1 MTRKYIFFLCLLA
14 TGKFL
19 FAQQK
24 FELNGKVKGF
34 NTGFIY
40 LDYDKT
46 GGKVRH
52 DSSAIKP
59 GGSFSF
65 TGNITEPAFSY
76 LYYSKTG
83 NADNR
88 NAVNFFLEPNSMTVQ
103 LVKDKFSEAIITG
116 SKTQQ
121 SYQQLEKKKKPIYAR
136 LNVIS
141 AAYRKEKDEYKASLI
156 RDKMV
161 PYIRQLD
168 TIDYKFFAANPT
180 SYVTGYMLRFHVA
193 DFPWEGLDAYYTK
206 LGKDL
211 QRSIYGQYIKEEI
224 EKLKAGSPGS
234 VANDFS
240 KTDINGT
247 MISLSEFKGKSYVL
261 VDFWAS
267 WCVPCRKGNP
277 HMRQIYARYKDRGL
291 EIIGVSDDDGQ
302 EEKWKKAVEQDSL
315 PWRNVL
321 RGRDWE
327 KKQEEGKNENDLHE
341 KFGIRDLPTRILI
354 DKNGVILGRYNE
366 NDEEL
371 DKKLKEIF
379 GD

>member
-1 MTRKYIFFLCLLA
+1 MMRKYIFLFCLLA

-24 FELNGKVKGF
+24 FILKGKVKGF
-34 NTGFIY
+34 TSGFIY
-40 LDYDKT
+40 LNYDKAD
-46 GGKVRH
+46 GKVGH
-52 DSSAIKP
+52 DSCIIKP
-59 GGSFSF
+59 DGVFLF
-65 TGNITEPAFSY
+65 TGNIAEPAFSY

-83 NADNR
+83 NADNQ
-88 NAVNFFLEPNSMTVQ
+88 NAANFFLEPILMTVQ
-103 LVKDKFSEAIITG
+103 LEKDKFSEAILTG

-121 SYQQLEKKKKPIYAR
+121 LYHQLEIKKKPVYAK
-136 LNVIS
+136 LHVIS
-141 AAYRKEKDEYKASLI
+141 AEYRKEKDEYQASLI
-156 RDKMV
+156 REKMI

-168 TIDYKFFAANPT
+168 TLDYKFFAAHPA

-193 DFPWEGLDAYYTK
+193 DFPWEGLDAYYSK
-206 LGKDL
+206 LGDDV
-211 QRSIYGQYIKEEI
+211 QRSIYGRYIKQEI

-247 MISLSEFKGKSYVL
+247 MVSLSEFKGKSYVL

-277 HMRQIYARYKDRGL
+277 HMRQIYAQYKDRGL

-302 EEKWKKAVEQDSL
+302 EEKWRKAVKQDSL

-321 RGRDWE
+321 RGRDWQN
-327 KKQEEGKNENDLHE
+327 KQTESENENDLHK
-341 KFGIRDLPTRILI
+341 KFGIHDLPTKILV
-354 DKNGVILGRYNE
+354 DKNGVIVGRYNE

-371 DKKLKEIF
+371 DTKLKEIF
-379 GD
+379 SH